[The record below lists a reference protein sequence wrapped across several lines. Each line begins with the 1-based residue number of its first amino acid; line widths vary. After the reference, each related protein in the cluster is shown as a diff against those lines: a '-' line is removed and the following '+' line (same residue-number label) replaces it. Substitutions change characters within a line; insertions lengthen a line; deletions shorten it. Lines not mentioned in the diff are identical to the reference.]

1 MKLKYLIP
9 ALLCSSLLYAAGG
22 HHTLTVE
29 AKGFKNNE
37 GEVQFSLYNKDGS
50 IPDKKLN
57 QYFKM
62 KRVHVKNGKA
72 KAIFTDLPSGKY
84 AVSLYHDEN
93 NNHKIDK
100 GMMLPEEGV
109 GLTNFKTI
117 NFFNVPNFK
126 AASFTLNKNSD
137 IKMDVIY
144 F

>member
-1 MKLKYLIP
+1 MKLKYLIL
-9 ALLCSSLLYAAGG
+9 ALLCSSLLHAANG

-29 AKGFKNNE
+29 AKGFKNNK

-62 KRVHVKNGKA
+62 KRVYVKNGEA
-72 KAIFTDLPSGKY
+72 KAIFTDLPDGKY

-126 AASFTLNKNSD
+126 AASFTLDKNSN